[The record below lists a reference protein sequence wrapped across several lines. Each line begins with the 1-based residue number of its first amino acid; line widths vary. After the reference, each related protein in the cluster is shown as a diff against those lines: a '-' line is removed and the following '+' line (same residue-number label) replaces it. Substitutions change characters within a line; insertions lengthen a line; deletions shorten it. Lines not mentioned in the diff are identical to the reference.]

1 MLRSGAILLVLG
13 IAVFLVASVQ
23 LFRGR
28 TKNVHWCVSCVLAIL
43 LVGNGIW
50 NANRYFDLGIGIP
63 KTFSAENWSKTALSQ
78 RHFMVDDLQSNT
90 NLVGMSADEVR
101 ELLGTPDYADT
112 DTCLSYLIAQPFDE
126 VTLDLTLE
134 TASSPK
140 WKKKTIDTINGSV
153 N

>member
-1 MLRSGAILLVLG
+1 MLRSGVILLVLG

-28 TKNVHWCVSCVLAIL
+28 TKKAHWCISCVLAML

-50 NANRYFDLGIGIP
+50 NANRYFDLGIGVP
-63 KTFSAENWSKTALSQ
+63 KTFSAENWAKTAPAQ
-78 RHFMVDDLQSNT
+78 RHFMGSDLQNST
-90 NLVGMSADEVR
+90 ELVGMSADEVR

-134 TASSPK
+134 
-140 WKKKTIDTINGSV
+140 NGIV
-153 N
+153 TKVEEKDH

>member
-1 MLRSGAILLVLG
+1 MLRSGVILLVLG
-13 IAVFLVASVQ
+13 IAVFLAASVQ

-28 TKNVHWCVSCVLAIL
+28 TKKAHWCISCVLAML

-50 NANRYFDLGIGIP
+50 NANRYFDLGIGVP
-63 KTFSAENWSKTALSQ
+63 KTFSAENWAKTAPAQ
-78 RHFMVDDLQSNT
+78 RHFMDSDLQNST
-90 NLVGMSADEVR
+90 ELVGMSADEVR

-134 TASSPK
+134 
-140 WKKKTIDTINGSV
+140 NGIV
-153 N
+153 TKVEEKDQ

>member
-1 MLRSGAILLVLG
+1 MLRSGVILLVLG
-13 IAVFLVASVQ
+13 VAVFLTASVQ

-28 TKNVHWCVSCVLAIL
+28 TKKVHWCVSCVLAIL

-50 NANRYFDLGIGIP
+50 NANRYFDLGIGVP

-78 RHFMVDDLQSNT
+78 RHFMVDDLQNST

-112 DTCLSYLIAQPFDE
+112 ATCLSYTIAQNMDDK
-126 VTLDLTLE
+126 TLDLTLE
-134 TASSPK
+134 
-140 WKKKTIDTINGSV
+140 NGV
-153 N
+153 VTKVEEKDH

>member
-1 MLRSGAILLVLG
+1 MLRSGVILLVLG
-13 IAVFLVASVQ
+13 IAVFLTASVQ

-28 TKNVHWCVSCVLAIL
+28 TKKVHWCVSCVLAIL

-50 NANRYFDLGIGIP
+50 NANRYFDLGIGVP

-78 RHFMVDDLQSNT
+78 RHFMVDDLQNST

-112 DTCLSYLIAQPFDE
+112 ATCLSYTIAQSMDDK
-126 VTLDLTLE
+126 TLDLTLG
-134 TASSPK
+134 
-140 WKKKTIDTINGSV
+140 NGV
-153 N
+153 VTKVEEKDH

>member
-1 MLRSGAILLVLG
+1 MLRSGVILLVLG

-23 LFRGR
+23 LFRCR
-28 TKNVHWCVSCVLAIL
+28 TKKAHWCISCVLAML

-50 NANRYFDLGIGIP
+50 NANRYFDLGIGVP
-63 KTFSAENWSKTALSQ
+63 KTFSAENWAKTAPAQ
-78 RHFMVDDLQSNT
+78 RHFMGSDLQDST
-90 NLVGMSADEVR
+90 ELVGMSADEVR

-134 TASSPK
+134 
-140 WKKKTIDTINGSV
+140 NGIV
-153 N
+153 TKVEEKDH

>member
-1 MLRSGAILLVLG
+1 MLRSGVILLVLG
-13 IAVFLVASVQ
+13 VAVFLTASVQ

-28 TKNVHWCVSCVLAIL
+28 TKKVHWCVSCVLAIL

-50 NANRYFDLGIGIP
+50 NANRYFDLGIGVP

-78 RHFMVDDLQSNT
+78 RHFMVDDLQNST

-112 DTCLSYLIAQPFDE
+112 ATCLSYTIAQSMDDK
-126 VTLDLTLE
+126 TLDLTLE
-134 TASSPK
+134 
-140 WKKKTIDTINGSV
+140 NGV
-153 N
+153 VTKVEEKDH